1 MWYLIFSSSMETRPV
16 IYQWH
21 FDLLITILTVLIVF
35 LYYKIAGFGRQ
46 KNAFWFW
53 AAICLFLFMECSP
66 LHYLG
71 MHYYFSAHMIT
82 HVVLLLICGPL
93 LVLSIP
99 NKKSSVKPN
108 PLQAFSAALY
118 RRARLGW
125 IAGVG
130 IMWFWHIPVVFDA
143 SFTSMNAGFSIVPVL
158 HAGSMLA
165 AGILFSWPILGPF
178 KNYHIHPLTGIVY
191 LFTACVSCSL
201 LGLLITFAPLNTF
214 HYYANLN
221 ASMPM
226 NGLNPWGLT
235 LKSDQQ
241 AAGLIMW
248 VPCCF
253 IYLSGCIYLL
263 QQWFAANESTKTTI
277 SKLKA
282 Y

>member
-1 MWYLIFSSSMETRPV
+1 METGPI

-21 FDLLITILTVLIVF
+21 FDLLITLFAVAIVIL
-35 LYYKIAGFGRQ
+35 YAKIAGFSRQ
-46 KNAFWFW
+46 KNAFGFW
-53 AAICLFLFMECSP
+53 AAICLFIFIESSP

-99 NKKSSVKPN
+99 DKKPSVKTN
-108 PLQAFSAALY
+108 KLQAFSAALY
-118 RRARLGW
+118 RRPWLGW

-130 IMWFWHIPVVFDA
+130 IMWLWHIPAVFDS
-143 SFTSMNAGFSIVPVL
+143 SFVAMSARFSVVPLL
-158 HAGSMLA
+158 HAASMLA
-165 AGILFSWPILGPF
+165 AGMLFSWPLLGPF
-178 KNYHIHPLTGIVY
+178 KNYRVHPLGGIVY
-191 LFTACVSCSL
+191 LFTACISCSL

-214 HYYANLN
+214 SYYASLR

-226 NGLNPWGLT
+226 NGIDPWGLSIR
-235 LKSDQQ
+235 SDQQ

-253 IYLSGCIYLL
+253 IYLSGCVYLL
-263 QQWFAANESTKTTI
+263 RQWFAADDTKTVI
-277 SKLKA
+277 PKLKA